1 MFVAADDTDSMR
13 GNCTTF
19 LATEII
25 HELVFSKG
33 LDLIGFPRLVRLN
46 PAIPWKTRGNGSL
59 VMCFGKGTGTKRFIG
74 QIKGKDVFSFENKTD
89 WEPDRY
95 MILEAIKPLVQRYHD
110 PTDSDPGIVISEIR
124 PSYDFYRYGVSRVAD
139 RDVIEKEI
147 ERIGALKY
155 EIGCGRGIIGCTC
168 GMAWIPRD
176 RTFELLS
183 YRPEERWGTE
193 RIFDRDS
200 VVEADSLLKST
211 FNSYEERT
219 GKIAIFPGTP
229 CPVMYGFRGDDPDEL
244 IRGHDI
250 IKTEPQD
257 RWLVFETNQGTDD
270 HIITEYTQEE
280 FIPNSSY
287 SVEGIVESV
296 NRIRG
301 GHTFLV
307 LDTKFGKL
315 TCAAYEPSREF
326 RHVLDWLTKGD
337 RIVVLGELRESPRS
351 LNIEKIH
358 VLETVDEYQKVSNP
372 VCTEC
377 GRAMTSVGKG
387 KGYRCK
393 RCGTKSE
400 LPVLKKVPRWI
411 VPGWYEPPVSA
422 RRHLSKPLKRMGE
435 VQPVEFVNCR
445 NQ

>member
-25 HELVFSKG
+25 FELLFNQG

-59 VMCFGKGTGTKRFIG
+59 VMCFGKGKGKKRFIG
-74 QIKGKDVFSFENKTD
+74 QIKGKDVFVFDDKTE
-89 WEPDRY
+89 WEPDRND
-95 MILEAIKPLVQRYHD
+95 ILESIKPLVERFHD
-110 PTDSDPGIVISEIR
+110 PVESDPGIIISEVR
-124 PSYDFYRYGVSRVAD
+124 PSYEFYLNGVTRVMQ
-139 RDVIEKEI
+139 RSVIEDEI
-147 ERIGALKY
+147 KRIGALKY
-155 EIGCGRGIIGCTC
+155 ELGCGRGVIGCIC
-168 GMAWIPRD
+168 GMAWIPKD

-183 YRPEERWGTE
+183 YRPQERWGTE
-193 RIFDRDS
+193 RIFDAES
-200 VVEADSLLKST
+200 VVEADKLPST

-244 IRGHDI
+244 IEGHGI

-270 HIITEYTQEE
+270 HIITDYTEDE

-287 SVEGIVESV
+287 SIEGTVVSID
-296 NRIRG
+296 RIRG

-307 LDTKFGKL
+307 IDTIFGEL

-326 RHVLDWLTKGD
+326 RHAIDWLCKGD
-337 RIVVLGELRESPRS
+337 RIEVLGELRESPRS

-358 VLETVDEYQKVSNP
+358 VLETVEEYQKVSNP
-372 VCTEC
+372 VCPDC

-393 RCGTKSE
+393 RCGTKSD
-400 LPVLKKVPRWI
+400 KIGRA
-411 VPGWYEPPVSA
+411 S
-422 RRHLSKPLKRMGE
+422 
-435 VQPVEFVNCR
+435 CR
-445 NQ
+445 ERV